1 MAMISRSNMEI
12 KDSAALVR
20 AIEEIAPYCAGWAL
34 ADKVGD
40 INRLASAR
48 QRILAYKEFEIPKK
62 SGGVR
67 RITAPTGR
75 LKGVLKC
82 LSQILASYYEP
93 HESAHGFIP
102 GRSVASNADVH
113 VGKNYVLN
121 IDLKD
126 FFPSISSS
134 RITKVLMRH
143 GLSKEI
149 AELISRL
156 TTIPLVRD
164 GSEINMHAL
173 PQGSPCSPILSN
185 MVCIDLDRRLSGL
198 ARRFRVDYTRYADDM
213 TFSSNH
219 HVYSA
224 DGDFL
229 EELRQIVNEC
239 GFVINEKKT
248 RLQKRGSRQEVT
260 GILVNNKRNPH
271 RSFRKNLRAAVF
283 SAETNGCTHR
293 EYMRIMGRISYLSM
307 LRGREDPCV
316 KRMKAIM
323 SKVAVTK

>member
-1 MAMISRSNMEI
+1 MEL
-12 KDSAALVR
+12 KDTDALTR

-34 ADKVGD
+34 TDKVGD

-48 QRILAYKEFEIPKK
+48 HRILAYKEFEIPKK
-62 SGGVR
+62 SGGTR
-67 RITAPTGR
+67 KITAPTGK

-82 LSQILASYYEP
+82 LSQILTTYYEP
-93 HESAHGFIP
+93 HESAHGFMP
-102 GRSVASNADVH
+102 GRSVATNADVH

-121 IDLKD
+121 LDLKD
-126 FFPSISSS
+126 FFQSISSQ
-134 RITKVLMRH
+134 RITRALTRH
-143 GLSKEI
+143 GLI
-149 AELISRL
+149 LDVAELISRL
-156 TTIPLVRD
+156 ATIPTVKE
-164 GSEINMHAL
+164 GSDISIHAL

-185 MVCIDLDRRLSGL
+185 MVCVDLDRRLSGL
-198 ARRFRVDYTRYADDM
+198 AKQFRVDYTRYADDM

-219 HVYSA
+219 NVYSA
-224 DGDFL
+224 DGRFF
-229 EELRQIVNEC
+229 EALRSIVVEC
-239 GFVINEKKT
+239 GFVLNEKKT

-260 GILVNNKRNPH
+260 GILVNTKRNSH

-307 LRGREDPCV
+307 LRGKEDPCV
-316 KRMKAIM
+316 KRMKAIL